1 MQTNK
6 RSGESAGFKVHRLVG
21 ELMRARRGLSYSEA
35 MHVVLNVDP
44 RNAQLKKELGA
55 EGYSITG
62 NENGPAG
69 TRPETFGEELD
80 RRVKEWLTAN
90 PTATFFDGI
99 VALTAAEADLRARYE
114 AEFGGAA

>member
-80 RRVKEWLTAN
+80 RAN